1 VDAALARF
9 VLTPAAARP
18 AVRSEAAFIKFLDAC
33 FLMRRKTLANNLRA
47 GWGAER
53 AAAALARLGLPAG
66 VRAQALDLAQLVRLF
81 NELDEAERTLD
92 VPESMKA

>member
-1 VDAALARF
+1 MDAALAAF
-9 VLTPAAARP
+9 VLTPAAGRP
-18 AVRSEAAFIKFLDAC
+18 AVRSEAAFIRFLDAC
-33 FLMRRKTLANNLRA
+33 FLMRRKTLANNLKA
-47 GWGAER
+47 GWGGER

-92 VPESMKA
+92 APDRTPA